1 SKYAP
6 RVIRR
11 GLSLLNRFRE
21 ADAFSIP
28 EYTLEGE
35 EVPPGADYG
44 IGKVVAQRILDLRET
59 LLGQRFTSFSQLSD
73 IQGLGEDK
81 LDDLLQS
88 SRYPA
93 AEAFRRSMYRGVIM
107 SNFIL
112 SYDSIVFEDEK
123 SFLETAIMSNFI
135 LSYDS
140 IVFEDEKSFLETA
153 ASPQALRSLVAAR
166 VAALCYEKYH
176 NQELSRVAPRLL
188 ENLPL
193 DTYTVAN
200 TAAYA
205 LALWFYRFDS
215 DNWFTFDRV
224 LKACMDYLEYYDQ
237 WSDRAELYFFK
248 GFDNTWVLADPVTVS
263 DLPFVVNYAEQSIT
277 LWTCQ
282 LND

>member
-1 SKYAP
+1 MATFSESKYAP

-93 AEAFRRSMYRGVIM
+93 AEAFRRSMYRGV
-107 SNFIL
+107 
-112 SYDSIVFEDEK
+112 
-123 SFLETAIMSNFI
+123 IMSNFI